1 MAQAHRSAAPDCGQG
16 FPVISPADR
25 LRNAIQKLLNA
36 EGDGFIVQEFVLAL
50 GLQRITPDGAVE
62 STAWVWAPAEQPEWQ
77 TDGLLQAA
85 SELRES
91 SDIDTD

>member
-1 MAQAHRSAAPDCGQG
+1 MIT
-16 FPVISPADR
+16 PVDR

-36 EGDGFIVQEFVLAL
+36 EGDGWILDQFVLAL
-50 GLQRITPDGAVE
+50 GLQRVNSEGDVE
-62 STAWVWAPAEQPEWQ
+62 STAWVWAPAEQPDWQ

-85 SELRES
+85 SELRED

>member
-1 MAQAHRSAAPDCGQG
+1 MIT
-16 FPVISPADR
+16 PVER

-36 EGDGFIVQEFVLAL
+36 EGDGWILDQFVLAL
-50 GLQRITPDGAVE
+50 GLQRVNSDGDVE

-85 SELRES
+85 SELRED